1 MLLCVCI
8 TGEPLKRKGK
18 WTESKTRRTY
28 IVDQH
33 TATEWKDRAP
43 CKCCEFAWCVL
54 LPAAA
59 LLMTQRQREKQKVS
73 GQCLSRWA
81 LATSVLCSCRPA
93 TAAYLYAAAA
103 SSGCSARCHIL
114 TCVWKLPWLVWL
126 DILKSSKLINWQS
139 YHTWR
144 LCLIVKADR
153 CEKDTQQGDLFVTN
167 QKQMYVLLS

>member
-59 LLMTQRQREKQKVS
+59 LLMTERERETESVGAVFEQMGVS
-73 GQCLSRWA
+73 HFCVVLLPSGYSSLFICGSCKFRLQCQVPHSY
-81 LATSVLCSCRPA
+81 LC
-93 TAAYLYAAAA
+93 
-103 SSGCSARCHIL
+103 
-114 TCVWKLPWLVWL
+114 
-126 DILKSSKLINWQS
+126 
-139 YHTWR
+139 
-144 LCLIVKADR
+144 VKASLAGLAWYS
-153 CEKDTQQGDLFVTN
+153 QVFQVN
-167 QKQMYVLLS
+167 QLTILSHLTFMFNR